1 MKRLLVAL
9 MVLTLVGSV
18 SYSQDVTPNL
28 AGGSKALLFTFGG
41 LNTLAANNFGGG
53 FGAKLYL
60 SSSMAVRGALQ
71 FSSNSTTS
79 PANPNPGDVGAD
91 GSSSNTTIGVGGGVE
106 LHMGSGRVS
115 PYIGAGVGF
124 STTSTES
131 KNAATATPPNTPNQT
146 TTTNAGGNTTFTV
159 YAIAGFE
166 FFLWKEVSLAGEYR
180 LGFSSTS
187 MKDVEVTS
195 GTTTTT
201 TKQGSSSSIGV
212 NAQGVL
218 TLAVYL

>member
-1 MKRLLVAL
+1 MKKLLVL
-9 MVLTLVGSV
+9 MCAVLFVGSV
-18 SYSQDVTPNL
+18 SYSQDVVPNL

-41 LNTLAANNFGGG
+41 LNTLAANNFSGG
-53 FGAKLYL
+53 FGAKYYL

-71 FSSNSTTS
+71 FSSNSTST
-79 PANPNPGDVGAD
+79 PANPAAGDVGVD
-91 GSSSNTTIGVGGGVE
+91 GSTSNTTIGVGGAIE

-115 PYIGAGVGF
+115 PYLGAGVGF

-131 KNAATATPPNTPNQT
+131 KNAATATPPATPTQT

-159 YAIAGFE
+159 YGIAGFE

-187 MKDVEVTS
+187 NKDVEVTS
-195 GTTTTT
+195 GTTTNT
-201 TKQGSSSSIGV
+201 TKQGSSSSFGV